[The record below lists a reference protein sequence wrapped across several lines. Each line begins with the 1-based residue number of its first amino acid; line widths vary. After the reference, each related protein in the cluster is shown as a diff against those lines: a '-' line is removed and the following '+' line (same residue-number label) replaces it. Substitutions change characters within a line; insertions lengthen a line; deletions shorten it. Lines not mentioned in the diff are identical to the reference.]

1 MARIMIVDDSLV
13 ARKMLRAMLE
23 EGGHEVVCEAA
34 DGAVAIGLYRTHRPD
49 LVTMDINMP
58 KLDGVLASEHIHAEF
73 PGACI
78 VMVTSISANEQVR
91 HAFRAG
97 AANYLLKPLQAEKV
111 LEVVAAALGNG
122 H

>member
-13 ARKMLRAMLE
+13 ARRMLRKMLT

-34 DGAVAIGLYRTHRPD
+34 DGAAAIDLYRVHRPD

-58 KLDGVLASEHIHAEF
+58 KLNGLLASEHIHAEF
-73 PGACI
+73 PAALI
-78 VMVTSISANEQVR
+78 VMVTSLSAADDVR
-91 HAFRAG
+91 HALRAG
-97 AANYLLKPLQAEKV
+97 AVSYLLKPFTQEKV
-111 LEVVAAALGNG
+111 VEVIGKALLT